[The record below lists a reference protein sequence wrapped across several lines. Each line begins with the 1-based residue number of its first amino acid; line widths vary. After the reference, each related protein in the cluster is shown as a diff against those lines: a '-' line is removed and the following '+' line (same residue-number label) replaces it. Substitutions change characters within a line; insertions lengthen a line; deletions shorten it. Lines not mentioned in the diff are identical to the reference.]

1 MVTDSF
7 TLNKRIQ
14 KVKLKM
20 DIKEILSLINEKQL
34 QTLTPISE
42 FREKDTKKLPRGR
55 RGLYW
60 IWTNL
65 GFEEL
70 QQMETKSESKE
81 VPIDLLVKFRQNL
94 SFTYQTKLG
103 NFYVVYNGKGGY
115 VKSPSNFGLRER
127 RMQELNC
134 TNSQIGTLNLIN
146 RNAPYNSLVNWKVSY
161 FDFDAEEN
169 QHILNL
175 LDCKENHY
183 IKYSNILELCWR
195 IEFGIPVLN
204 RI

>member
-1 MVTDSF
+1 
-7 TLNKRIQ
+7 
-14 KVKLKM
+14 M
-20 DIKEILSLINEKQL
+20 DIKEILHLIDEKQL
-34 QTLTPISE
+34 QTITPISE
-42 FREKDTKKLPRGR
+42 FREKRDTKKLPRGR

-70 QQMETKSESKE
+70 QQMETKSGTKQ
-81 VPIDLLVKFRQNL
+81 VPIEVLVKYRQNL
-94 SFTYQTKLG
+94 NFTHQTKVDD
-103 NFYVVYNGKGGY
+103 FYVVYNGKGGY
-115 VKSPSNFGLRER
+115 VKNPPSFGLRER
-127 RMQELNC
+127 INQELHCNDYR
-134 TNSQIGTLNLIN
+134 TGTLNLIN
-146 RNAPYNSLVNWKVSY
+146 RNAPYNSLDNWKVSY

-175 LDCKENHY
+175 LDCRENHY
-183 IKYSNILELCWR
+183 IKYSNMLELCWR